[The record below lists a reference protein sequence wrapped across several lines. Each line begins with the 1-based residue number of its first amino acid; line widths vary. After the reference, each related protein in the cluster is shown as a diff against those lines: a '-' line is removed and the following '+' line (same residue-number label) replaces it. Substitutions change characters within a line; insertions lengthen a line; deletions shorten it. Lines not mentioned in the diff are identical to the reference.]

1 MNIILESSSRN
12 DIVLSSVCDI
22 HDILKEVSEYKIKN
36 KKNEEII
43 NFLVSELKRIAE
55 YKRPRD
61 IEKYRKSIKF
71 YILEDK
77 GFHDDAMKLK
87 IEFYSKGGKF
97 PFLPMVNLFSF
108 FQNNN

>member
-1 MNIILESSSRN
+1 MNIILESNSCN
-12 DIVLSSVCDI
+12 DITLSSVCDI
-22 HDILKEVSEYKIKN
+22 HDLLKEVNEYKIKN

-43 NFLVSELKRIAE
+43 KFLVSELKRIVE
-55 YKRPRD
+55 YKRPKD

-77 GFHDDAMKLK
+77 GLHDEAMKLK
-87 IEFYSKGGKF
+87 IEFYSRGGKF

-108 FQNNN
+108 FNNN